1 MQQRSDHGQQ
11 SHDHVQQSFLV
22 HAPDDVVGVAVHDI
36 EPGPAVRGRV
46 QNGEPFELAV
56 NQPVPLG
63 HKVALRDIPAGEQV
77 VKYGVVIGRATQD
90 IASGD
95 HVHVHNLKG
104 ERWT

>member
-1 MQQRSDHGQQ
+1 MQQD
-11 SHDHVQQSFLV
+11 FLV
-22 HAPDDVVGVAVHDI
+22 HAPDDLVGVAVHDI

-46 QNGEPFELAV
+46 QNGPALELAV
-56 NQPVPLG
+56 TQPVPLG
-63 HKVALRDIPAGEQV
+63 HKVALRDIAAGQPV

-90 IASGD
+90 IAAGD